1 MTGNLTLAGAP
12 SSNLHAATK
21 LYVDD
26 VAGSATAAAASAAAA
41 ATTYDNFDD
50 RYLGA
55 KSTAPSVD
63 NDGNA
68 LITGALYWNSVSAT
82 MFAWT
87 GSAWGSIS
95 STAAIYRYRYTATAG
110 QTSVSGTDANG
121 LTLSYIA
128 GKEQVY
134 LNGVLLVRDT
144 DYTASN
150 GTSITSLA
158 ALAVNDVVEIITF
171 TAFDLATAI
180 DKALFDAKGDILVAT
195 AADTPGKLTVGTNGY
210 VLKAN
215 SATATGLEWGAYDP
229 LPSQT
234 SNSGKYLTTN
244 GSSTS
249 WGTVS
254 QVPSQTGSAG
264 LYLTTDG
271 STASWAAVSAGV
283 SNAKVYFMRG

>member
-1 MTGNLTLAGAP
+1 
-12 SSNLHAATK
+12 

-55 KSTAPSVD
+55 KSSVPTLD

-68 LITGALYWNSVSAT
+68 LITGALYWNSSSST

-95 STAAIYRYRYTATAG
+95 STAAIYRYRFSASG
-110 QTSVSGTDANG
+110 GETSVSGSDANG

-158 ALAVNDVVEIITF
+158 ALAASDVVEIITF

-210 VLKAN
+210 YLKAD
-215 SATATGLEWGAYDP
+215 SSTATGLVWSAVDA

-234 SNSGKYLTTN
+234 GNSGKYLTTN
-244 GSSTS
+244 GT
-249 WGTVS
+249 
-254 QVPSQTGSAG
+254 A
-264 LYLTTDG
+264 
-271 STASWAAVSAGV
+271 ASWAAVDTQSVEVMSLMGA
-283 SNAKVYFMRG
+283 Y